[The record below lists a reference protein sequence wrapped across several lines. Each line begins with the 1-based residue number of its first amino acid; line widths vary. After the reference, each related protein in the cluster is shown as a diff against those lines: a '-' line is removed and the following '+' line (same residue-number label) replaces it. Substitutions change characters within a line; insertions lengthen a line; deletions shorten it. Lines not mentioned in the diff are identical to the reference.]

1 MVSKNNKHGKPKKKY
16 KKRRTSFRNNKN
28 NINLRSKSLK
38 RNKGG
43 AVGDK
48 PSDFGLPD
56 NTSLNISTLKSLC
69 DRFQY
74 DVDSTEVNPRT
85 MRTNYIL
92 PNAKKWYTN
101 SDDINPTKN
110 NAEFEK
116 ARQQRVACY
125 TYYKKAFSFGFFKK
139 AFSSEQKK
147 LADPIYGSYDKLLQ
161 EDSSDI
167 QAVKDAKNDFLIA
180 CARTDAAKRRVA
192 MVILNYIRSSKSTA
206 VNSINVQYKS
216 YLNQLKRLLTKR
228 KTLASSSEK
237 TIYSKKIASIDKLLK
252 SDDPL
257 NDEFKVKKT
266 KEFVKKLNILKTKKQ
281 EEIDNNTF
289 IISSYYNEMII
300 TIGALAVL
308 NTTLQLNNL
317 ENTIVQP
324 PQWFDKSFSGITIDE
339 SYKNMISTDEQEN
352 FERYLFGSNAPSN
365 NTTLV
370 RSLSTTTQP
379 ESVSVAPIS
388 EGEIDALQDDDNI
401 SSVNDFLI
409 DTPDTSG
416 EQGTEMQ
423 EIVSTALTNINDNSD
438 EFRIYST
445 DSDPDSERRLSVV
458 DSTSNVTVPTANKGD
473 IRELDQAV
481 IDAMNRST
489 PFTRSPRES
498 DSLTSRSTSQSSND
512 DDTDDD
518 NDELDYL
525 YPGTKATSN
534 LPTDVELSDMGPK
547 KPPQLT
553 VKGKSSTTSEGVT
566 TQHNVQY
573 PTNVLIKKLF
583 LDYVRDEAS
592 EVVLDKQ
599 EKNWYGKNIMYKSCN
614 TKDANRL
621 LEKITDIPSTKTL
634 LTLDKQSISNNE
646 KPIYT
651 TVQRDNT
658 INVDERLQACGGIMD
673 PLQENVDNRQ
683 EGLIMSIPQ
692 LSWVWRNV
700 AEKDK
705 KLQDEAVCYYKTF
718 IGFCKINNIDLS
730 SKDQCNIPDDWH
742 PDNNNI
748 CKDTVDA
755 NIAVQDAMA
764 RASQQESD
772 FKQKVDQE
780 QSAAAMYQD
789 NLKDYQDRKSKYDAA
804 INKPPTTDD
813 VYAYINEAS
822 TGKNPGPVPG
832 VEAPGPEPVDP
843 NQLDSTSQLLP
854 GEELTEGENL
864 DNTSTSVLVPVDNRV
879 GGKNPIVEATI
890 TAMKQFGGAS
900 TSVELDVFSKCTANK
915 CKNYYSKCR
924 TKEEFQKYWSD
935 FGGLSDEEISRLGG
949 LEGDQQIGLVVSLP
963 QFDKVYNNKAITSTD
978 KEKACLRCLYMGFIN
993 LCKSRGIDLDS
1004 ELQPDITKDYKPGD
1018 IQYNIASKN
1027 LGETE
1032 SNQSGNTDPVIAPV
1046 DTSDQDTKDDEDDL
1060 GSISDIGDDNDD
1072 DDDDGDSDGDDD
1084 DGLRTASGPSNT
1096 RKKVPRGPKKTVD
1109 LPQAKSTTVNPPIQI
1124 ITDNRKK
1131 DKYIWIKI
1139 KADPNCLTGV
1149 IDNTYDSSEATLNK
1163 LINIDEDEAVNFA
1176 QAFNPSAPPADSDGF
1191 GTNPSNSRSNS
1202 DGSGIGPS
1210 APPLDDSESTPSV
1223 SKPSTGSTSNEP
1235 ASNLINPNDN
1245 KDIITSG
1252 GCDNVPEETE
1262 LRSNPPPGKAKK
1274 GELFCPSQAPYLCG
1288 KKTISYQDRLKRGLG
1303 AACRVKEHDCNSRNL
1318 PVGDTDSA
1326 KRVYQSVNEEDGL
1339 SARFYVDPLKNP
1351 GDITS
1356 CSKKTKGGSKKNKK
1370 KHKKKKGKK
1379 LSLKIKN

>member
-16 KKRRTSFRNNKN
+16 KKRRTSFRNNKS

-48 PSDFGLPD
+48 PSDFGLPA

-85 MRTNYIL
+85 MRTNYII

-101 SDDINPTKN
+101 NDSVNPTKN
-110 NAEFEK
+110 NDEFEK

-180 CARTDAAKRRVA
+180 CARTDAAKRRAA

-237 TIYSKKIASIDKLLK
+237 TVYSKKIASIDKLLK

-266 KEFVKKLNILKTKKQ
+266 KEFVKKLNILETKKQ

-289 IISSYYNEMII
+289 IISTYYNEMII

-324 PQWFDKSFSGITIDE
+324 PQWFDKSFSGITIDD

-352 FERYLFGSNAPSN
+352 FERYLFGSNAPTN

-388 EGEIDALQDDDNI
+388 EGEIDSLQDDDNI

-438 EFRIYST
+438 EFRTYST
-445 DSDPDSERRLSVV
+445 DSDPDSERRQSVV
-458 DSTSNVTVPTANKGD
+458 DITSNVNVPNVSKNNV
-473 IRELDQAV
+473 RELDEAV
-481 IDAMNRST
+481 IQAMKRST
-489 PFTRSPRES
+489 PFTRSPRETDSSSNQSPSEPSKS
-498 DSLTSRSTSQSSND
+498 DSNDEDSD
-512 DDTDDD
+512 DD
-518 NDELDYL
+518 ESDYL
-525 YPGTKATSN
+525 YPGTENTSN
-534 LPTDVELSDMGPK
+534 APADIELSEMGPK
-547 KPPQLT
+547 KPPQLA

-566 TQHNVQY
+566 TLHNVQY

-683 EGLIMSIPQ
+683 DGLIMSIPQ

-700 AEKDK
+700 AKKDK

-730 SKDQCNIPDDWH
+730 SKDQCNIPDDWN

-804 INKPPTTDD
+804 MNKPPTTDE
-813 VYAYINEAS
+813 VYTYINEAS
-822 TGKNPGPVPG
+822 TGKNPGAVPG
-832 VEAPGPEPVDP
+832 VEAPGPEPIDP

-854 GEELTEGENL
+854 GEDLSEGENL
-864 DNTSTSVLVPVDNRV
+864 DNTSTSVLVPVDSRV
-879 GGKNPIVEATI
+879 GGKNPIAEATL
-890 TAMKQFGGAS
+890 TAMSQFGGAS
-900 TSVELDVFSKCTANK
+900 SKVKINDLDVFSKCTANK
-915 CKNYYSKCR
+915 CKNYFSKCR

-935 FGGLSDEEISRLGG
+935 FGGLSDEEVSRLGG
-949 LEGDQQIGLVVSLP
+949 LDGDNQVGLVVSLP

-993 LCKSRGIDLDS
+993 LCKSRGITLDP
-1004 ELQPDITKDYKPGD
+1004 ELQQDITKDYKPGD
-1018 IQYNIASKN
+1018 IQYNIASKS

-1032 SNQSGNTDPVIAPV
+1032 SNQPENTNPVIAPV
-1046 DTSDQDTKDDEDDL
+1046 DTSSKDTKISEDDIESLPDDESISDDDEDD
-1060 GSISDIGDDNDD
+1060 N
-1072 DDDDGDSDGDDD
+1072 
-1084 DGLRTASGPSNT
+1084 LRTASGTTNNK
-1096 RKKVPRGPKKTVD
+1096 KKVPKGPKMRSNSSAVK
-1109 LPQAKSTTVNPPIQI
+1109 PPIQI
-1124 ITDNRKK
+1124 ITDTRKK

-1139 KADPNCLTGV
+1139 KADPDCLTGV
-1149 IDNTYDSSEATLNK
+1149 IDNTYDTSEATLKK
-1163 LINIDEDEAVNFA
+1163 LINIDDDETVNFA
-1176 QAFNPSAPPADSDGF
+1176 NAFSVTPSAPPPDDDGS
-1191 GTNPSNSRSNS
+1191 GNISSSNSRSNS
-1202 DGSGIGPS
+1202 DGSGNNTVQPS

-1223 SKPSTGSTSNEP
+1223 SKPSSGFTSDES
-1235 ASNLINPNDN
+1235 ASNLINPDED
-1245 KDIITSG
+1245 KPESKTG

-1262 LRSNPPPGKAKK
+1262 LRPNPPPGKAKK

-1288 KKTISYQDRLKRGLG
+1288 KKSISYQDRLKRGLG
-1303 AACRVKEHDCNSRNL
+1303 AACRVKEHDCNSRKL

-1326 KRVYQSVNEEDGL
+1326 KRVYQNVNEEDGL
-1339 SARFYVDPLKNP
+1339 TARFYVDPLKNS
-1351 GDITS
+1351 GNITS
-1356 CSKKTKGGSKKNKK
+1356 CSKKTKGGSKKKKGGSKK
-1370 KHKKKKGKK
+1370 KDKSI
-1379 LSLKIKN
+1379 LLKIKTSC